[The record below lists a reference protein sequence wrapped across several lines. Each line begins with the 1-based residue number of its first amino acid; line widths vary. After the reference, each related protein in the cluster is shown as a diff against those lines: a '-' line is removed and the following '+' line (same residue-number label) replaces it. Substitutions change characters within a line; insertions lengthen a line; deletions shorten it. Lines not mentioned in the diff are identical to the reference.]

1 MMSDEEKPPSMQQPT
16 QELPPAR
23 YPFDR
28 VIVSEGST
36 PRKLTPPE
44 FFALPLAKRIQYVV
58 EQKAAFFAGD
68 SEVDPKEALKQMR
81 KIRTE
86 LH

>member
-1 MMSDEEKPPSMQQPT
+1 MSDEEKPPSMQQSTP
-16 QELPPAR
+16 QPPAR

-58 EQKAAFFAGD
+58 EQKASFFDGD
-68 SEVDPKEALKQMR
+68 AEVDPKEALKQMR

>member
-1 MMSDEEKPPSMQQPT
+1 MMSDEEKPPSMDITPQP
-16 QELPPAR
+16 PPPR
-23 YPFDR
+23 YSFDR
-28 VIVSEGST
+28 VIVSDGGTS
-36 PRKLTPPE
+36 RRLTPPE

-58 EQKAAFFAGD
+58 EQRASFFAGD
-68 SEVDPKEALKQMR
+68 AEVDSKEALKQMR